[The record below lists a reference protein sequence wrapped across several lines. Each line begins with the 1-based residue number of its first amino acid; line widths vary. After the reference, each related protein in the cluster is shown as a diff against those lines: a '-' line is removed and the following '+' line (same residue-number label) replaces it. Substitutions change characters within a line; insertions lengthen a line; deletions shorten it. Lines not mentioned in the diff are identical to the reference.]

1 MRGKEPTPFFRA
13 LALSLALFPPD
24 AHSKLQRLKTA
35 KTAKML
41 DKKVIEH
48 YDKYQVEIPPC
59 NWQVYPAFFF

>member
-1 MRGKEPTPFFRA
+1 MGGDAASLVR
-13 LALSLALFPPD
+13 LAIDFSGGGVKKWGD
-24 AHSKLQRLKTA
+24 AS
-35 KTAKML
+35 AKML